1 MLWITITRKIEVPK
15 SFTLKS
21 LPIQNRYLSFMIL
34 FAWVYIVANKNN
46 TTFTSVQLYDR
57 EKAF

>member
-1 MLWITITRKIEVPK
+1 
-15 SFTLKS
+15 
-21 LPIQNRYLSFMIL
+21 MIL